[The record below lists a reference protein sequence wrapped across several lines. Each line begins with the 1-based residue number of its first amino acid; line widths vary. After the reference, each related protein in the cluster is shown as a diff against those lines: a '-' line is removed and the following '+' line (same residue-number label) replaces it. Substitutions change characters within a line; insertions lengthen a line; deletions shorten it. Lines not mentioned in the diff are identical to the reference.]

1 MAGRTTVTD
10 GEVIT
15 FTLDQP
21 LAQPGRYQV
30 NYQMISFDS
39 DFTTGGYFFTFDP
52 AAAQPAR
59 IQPSGSAS
67 GFPLTTLELTGA
79 GLAITVVLLA
89 LVLRRIDNRRRPTTP
104 PRPSTTTGPT
114 TATDSPP
121 RTRLPSRSCR

>member
-59 IQPSGSAS
+59 IQPPGSAS

-89 LVLRRIDNRRRPTTP
+89 LVLRRIDNRRRHHTP
-104 PRPSTTTGPT
+104 QTIDHHR
-114 TATDSPP
+114 AND
-121 RTRLPSRSCR
+121 RDR